1 VVWYADITPID
12 RKGDHARAIQAAE
25 SEFRVYRQRL
35 GSASKIGDD
44 AMPAFKTNLNYF
56 IALFVTGT
64 MFSLWL
70 VAPWVSILLMQ
81 IEVGPGAI
89 NWVMICISALVFIA
103 LIWIWIKHG
112 ALSPIAL
119 KPNAN
124 TRFRAGTVALV
135 ISNSLIALSL
145 ILSIAGYIFVNGFGV
160 SIGFILSGV
169 LMVSVILNVIGI
181 VCIETTRQRT
191 ASKSA

>member
-1 VVWYADITPID
+1 MV
-12 RKGDHARAIQAAE
+12 G
-25 SEFRVYRQRL
+25 QRL
-35 GSASKIGDD
+35 KIGDN
-44 AMPAFKTNLNYF
+44 AMSAFKTNLNYF

-64 MFSLWL
+64 MFALWL
-70 VAPWVSILLMQ
+70 VAPWVSILLMK
-81 IEVGPGAI
+81 IGVGLSAI

-124 TRFRAGTVALV
+124 TRFRVGTAVLV

-145 ILSIAGYIFVNGFGV
+145 ILSIVGYIFANGFGV
-160 SIGFILSGV
+160 AIGYILAGV

-181 VCIETTRQRT
+181 ACIETTRQRT